1 MVAALEGKQEAAGK
15 AQLKPQSSCQQ
26 WLKKSKSLPVS
37 NKSGGHHAGW
47 STGFFFFF
55 LLRQVECEMAGVA
68 LKHPDFLLVLAA

>member
-1 MVAALEGKQEAAGK
+1 MEVRGRRKALPIA
-15 AQLKPQSSCQQ
+15 SSP
-26 WLKKSKSLPVS
+26 LRLPLLWGRGFL
-37 NKSGGHHAGW
+37 NPAPARPDLGGHHAGW